1 MRNHVSRFAAIAAVA
16 MLVAAL
22 TPAIAVGKSQQ
33 AAAAQYTAG
42 RYLVTFADAPVA
54 EYSGYVKGFP
64 ASRAAAGKK
73 LNAHSA
79 AAQKW
84 QKHLTS
90 THDAALAK
98 VGATKIYDYTITNNG
113 VATRLSAS
121 QAQKLSQQAGVVR
134 LEKDQRATARHH
146 RIAALPR
153 PRRRKRRGIWSQLGG
168 GPRAG
173 AGLVIGVIDSGIWPE
188 NPSFKGGTGIPIPTS
203 WNGVCKAGQN
213 WGTSTCND
221 KIIGARYYFAGFGR
235 KNIDKSDFKSPRDGA
250 GHGSHTSSTAA
261 GNYGVAMSIDGHS
274 IGIRLGDGP
283 RREDRHVQGLL
294 DRRGADPGRLLQLR
308 QRRRDQRRGG

>member
-54 EYSGYVKGFP
+54 EYSGYEKGFP

-90 THDAALAK
+90 MHDAALAK
-98 VGATKIYDYTITNNG
+98 VGATKIYDYTVTNNG
-113 VATRLSAS
+113 VA
-121 QAQKLSQQAGVVR
+121 VDV
-134 LEKDQRATARHH
+134 
-146 RIAALPR
+146 
-153 PRRRKRRGIWSQLGG
+153 
-168 GPRAG
+168 
-173 AGLVIGVIDSGIWPE
+173 
-188 NPSFKGGTGIPIPTS
+188 
-203 WNGVCKAGQN
+203 
-213 WGTSTCND
+213 
-221 KIIGARYYFAGFGR
+221 
-235 KNIDKSDFKSPRDGA
+235 
-250 GHGSHTSSTAA
+250 
-261 GNYGVAMSIDGHS
+261 
-274 IGIRLGDGP
+274 
-283 RREDRHVQGLL
+283 
-294 DRRGADPGRLLQLR
+294 
-308 QRRRDQRRGG
+308 

>member
-73 LNAHSA
+73 LNARSA

-98 VGATKIYDYTITNNG
+98 VGATKIYDYTVANNG

-121 QAQKLSQQAGVVR
+121 SGPEAVAAAGCR
-134 LEKDQRATARHH
+134 PPREGPACTGRHH
-146 RIAALPR
+146 RVAGLPGPQRQRWHLGAARRRPEGRRRSGHRRHRYRHLAREPVIQGRHRDPDPSDLPR
-153 PRRRKRRGIWSQLGG
+153 RLQGRPELGHLHLQ
-168 GPRAG
+168 R
-173 AGLVIGVIDSGIWPE
+173 
-188 NPSFKGGTGIPIPTS
+188 
-203 WNGVCKAGQN
+203 Q
-213 WGTSTCND
+213 
-221 KIIGARYYFAGFGR
+221 
-235 KNIDKSDFKSPRDGA
+235 
-250 GHGSHTSSTAA
+250 
-261 GNYGVAMSIDGHS
+261 
-274 IGIRLGDGP
+274 
-283 RREDRHVQGLL
+283 
-294 DRRGADPGRLLQLR
+294 DRRCPLLLRGLRPQEHQQDRLQVAA
-308 QRRRDQRRGG
+308 

>member
-1 MRNHVSRFAAIAAVA
+1 MPNRRPFWSGRGHPPDLRPVAPSTLEDCVRKHVSRFAAIAAVA

-113 VATRLSAS
+113 VATRLQREPGPEAV
-121 QAQKLSQQAGVVR
+121 AAAGCR
-134 LEKDQRATARHH
+134 PPREGPARTARHD
-146 RIAALPR
+146 RVAALPR
-153 PRRRKRRGIWSQLGG
+153 PRRGGRHLVAARRRPARRRR
-168 GPRAG
+168 PRRRRDRQRHLAREPVVRGRHRHPDPGRPGTAPAG
-173 AGLVIGVIDSGIWPE
+173 RPE
-188 NPSFKGGTGIPIPTS
+188 LPGTRPATTRSSAPAT
-203 WNGVCKAGQN
+203 
-213 WGTSTCND
+213 T
-221 KIIGARYYFAGFGR
+221 YAGFGR
-235 KNIDKSDFKSPRDGA
+235 KNIAKADY
-250 GHGSHTSSTAA
+250 TVAA
-261 GNYGVAMSIDGHS
+261 
-274 IGIRLGDGP
+274 
-283 RREDRHVQGLL
+283 
-294 DRRGADPGRLLQLR
+294 
-308 QRRRDQRRGG
+308 

>member
-1 MRNHVSRFAAIAAVA
+1 MRNHVSQFAAIAAVA

-33 AAAAQYTAG
+33 AAANQYTAG

-54 EYSGYVKGFP
+54 EYSGNVKGFP

-98 VGATKIYDYTITNNG
+98 VGATKIYDYTVTNNG

-121 QAQKLSQQAGVVR
+121 QALKLSLQPGVIH
-134 LEKDQRATARHH
+134 LEKDQRAQLDTTESPRFLGLD
-146 RIAALPR
+146 AAG
-153 PRRRKRRGIWSQLGG
+153 GIWSQLPWRRPEGRRR
-168 GPRAG
+168 PRHRRDRLRHLARESVVRWHRHPDPDILEG
-173 AGLVIGVIDSGIWPE
+173 RLQGRPE
-188 NPSFKGGTGIPIPTS
+188 LGHLDLQQQGSF
-203 WNGVCKAGQN
+203 
-213 WGTSTCND
+213 
-221 KIIGARYYFAGFGR
+221 IGARYYYEGFGR
-235 KNIDKSDFKSPRDGA
+235 KNISKTDFKSPRDGS

-261 GNYGVAMSIDGHS
+261 GNYGVAMSIDGHP
-274 IGIRLGDGP
+274 IGTGSGMAP
-283 RREDRHVQGLL
+283 
-294 DRRGADPGRLLQLR
+294 GAKIAMYKVCWTGEAPIPGWLLQLR
-308 QRRRDQRRGG
+308 